1 MSTTHLTQLRDQID
15 QTFDEEELRGLCFA
29 LKIDYDNLCGESK
42 ADKIR
47 ELLAYCQRHNRQ
59 VK

>member
-15 QTFDEEELRGLCFA
+15 QTFNEEEVRSLCSD
-29 LKIDYDNLCGESK
+29 IGVDYDNLGGRGK
-42 ADKIR
+42 AANVR